1 MAPAGPGEGPGH
13 SDPDED
19 SGSGSSSAKDS
30 PSDAPRPA
38 PARETPRKR
47 RRNASPVQEDVN
59 VEGTG
64 SVGGGHSDNFDSL
77 LSVGAAPPTHNPPVH
92 ESPTPASRGR
102 HGAVITGAVNEGD
115 YASPALNPYIDQAS
129 LFDDGTVNDAETPRK
144 RARRNVRVTIRPEDP
159 VVGPSTPTTAAAPAE
174 RTQVD
179 PSPAPSHGRVSAT
192 SGTASPNI
200 LAGYQAKMASKLAS
214 KKNRKAKKE
223 RAKARK

>member
-1 MAPAGPGEGPGH
+1 MVPAGPGEGPGH
-13 SDPDED
+13 LDPDED

-47 RRNASPVQEDVN
+47 RRNALSVQEDVN

-64 SVGGGHSDNFDSL
+64 SVGGGYSDNFDSL
-77 LSVGAAPPTHNPPVH
+77 LSVGAASPTYNSPVH

-102 HGAVITGAVNEGD
+102 YGAVITGVVNEGD

-129 LFDDGTVNDAETPRK
+129 LFDDRTVNDVETPRK
-144 RARRNVRVTIRPEDP
+144 RARRNVRVTIQPEDP
-159 VVGPSTPTTAAAPAE
+159 IVEPSTPITAAAPIE

-179 PSPAPSHGRVSAT
+179 PSPAPSHRRVSAT
-192 SGTASPNI
+192 SETASPNI
-200 LAGYQAKMASKLAS
+200 LAGY
-214 KKNRKAKKE
+214 
-223 RAKARK
+223 